1 MLIDSHCHLDDNA
14 FASDL
19 PAVLARARE
28 AGVGGFLTAATSL
41 DGFAS
46 ARAMAAGA
54 ANVWCTA
61 GVHPEYAE
69 KAMPAEEALK
79 AQAEDP
85 NAVAVGETG
94 FDYFYDASP
103 RAAQAEN
110 FRRHI
115 AVARATG
122 LPLVV
127 HTRDADD
134 DMAEILKDETAKGAF
149 RGVLHS
155 FCSGRALM
163 KTAFGI
169 GFYFSISG
177 MATFKRSEAL
187 RELLKEIPLDRLLV
201 ETDCPYLAPV
211 PKRGKRNEPAF
222 VVHTAAVLAKIK
234 GVPAAVLA
242 ETTTDNFFRLF
253 EKAKRPQ

>member
-1 MLIDSHCHLDDNA
+1 MLIDSHCHLDDAA
-14 FASDL
+14 FAPDL
-19 PAVLARARE
+19 PAVLARAHA

-41 DGFAS
+41 GGFAS
-46 ARAMAAGA
+46 ARALAAGA
-54 ANVWCTA
+54 ANIWCTA

-69 KAMPAEEALK
+69 KEMPAEEALI
-79 AQAEDP
+79 AQTEDP
-85 NAVAVGETG
+85 KAVAIGETG
-94 FDYFYDASP
+94 LDYFYDASS
-103 RAAQAEN
+103 RLAQAEN

-115 AVARATG
+115 AVARETG

-149 RGVLHS
+149 KGVLHS

-163 KTAFGI
+163 ETAFGI

-187 RELLKEIPLDRLLV
+187 RGLLKEVPLDRLLV

-234 GVPAAVLA
+234 GVSADELA
-242 ETTTDNFFRLF
+242 EAATDNFFRLF